1 MDTRAM
7 IAAISI
13 MILPLIF
20 AITLHEAA
28 HGFVASKLGDQT
40 AQRLGRVTLNPL
52 KHIDPI
58 GTVLLPIFMM
68 IVTRFTFMFGWAK
81 PVPVDFRN
89 LRNPRRDMALVA
101 IAGPSSNLLMA
112 VMWAAV
118 AKGAWML
125 KDYVPFFATN
135 LSPFFLQAGLYGI
148 LINSVLMI
156 LNLIPIPPLD
166 GSRVAAALL
175 PPHTAYQYNK
185 LEPYGI
191 WIILGFLFF
200 FGNYILL
207 PPVHATTMFLIHL
220 FRIPVSL

>member
-1 MDTRAM
+1 MDARAM

-28 HGFVASKLGDQT
+28 HAIVASKLGDQT
-40 AQRLGRVTLNPL
+40 ARALGRVTLNPL
-52 KHIDPI
+52 KHIDPV

-68 IVTRFTFMFGWAK
+68 ILTRFTFMFGWAK
-81 PVPVDFRN
+81 PVPVDYRN
-89 LRNPRRDMALVA
+89 LRKPRRDMALVA
-101 IAGPSSNLLMA
+101 IAGPCSNLIMA
-112 VMWAAV
+112 LGWAAI
-118 AKGAWML
+118 AKGAWTL
-125 KDYVPFFATN
+125 QEYVPFFSTN

-166 GSRVAAALL
+166 GSRVMSALL
-175 PPHTAYQYNK
+175 PPATAHEFNK

-191 WIILGFLFF
+191 WIILALLFF
-200 FGNYILL
+200 FGSYFLL
-207 PPVHATTMFLIHL
+207 PPVRAMSQLIITGFHL
-220 FRIPVSL
+220 PVNL